1 MFTELGTKVFM
12 WTGQLIANKGHAL
25 LCPIFCTSE
34 DETDSLSYANDPI
47 RTGHF
52 KKDS

>member
-1 MFTELGTKVFM
+1 M

>member
-12 WTGQLIANKGHAL
+12 STGQLIPNKGHAL

-34 DETDSLSYANDPI
+34 DETDSLRYTNDPI
-47 RTGHF
+47 CTGRG

>member
-1 MFTELGTKVFM
+1 MS
-12 WTGQLIANKGHAL
+12 TGQLIPNKGHAL

-34 DETDSLSYANDPI
+34 DETDSLRYTNDPI
-47 RTGHF
+47 CTGRC